1 MKLVLFDD
9 FRLGVI
15 RDNRVVDA
23 MGALEGRSFHRPQD
37 LIEEVII
44 NWDELKP
51 EIETAIAGKEGV
63 PVQSVRLRPP
73 VPRPSKL
80 ICAAVNYLEF
90 GQREPAVLD
99 AFLKSPN
106 AIIGNGDTCELPP
119 APATVF
125 HHEPELAFVV
135 GKKASKVSQE
145 DALSYIFGYCNF
157 LDMSARG
164 LQGAVGN
171 SFFLGKCWN
180 TFAPMGPAL
189 VTADEIPSPNEI
201 RIRLWNNDDPRHDFP
216 TSDMAHK
223 IPELV
228 SEFSKITTL
237 EPGDV
242 VATGV
247 NHQQIGAVQDGD
259 VLRME
264 IENMGPPLIIHIAD
278 PSKREWPRGIDTEMA
293 ARIIAAAPSSPL

>member
-9 FRLGVI
+9 YHLGVI
-15 RDNRVVDA
+15 NDGRVVDA
-23 MGALEGRSFHRPQD
+23 MEVFAGVPFRRPQD
-37 LIEEVII
+37 MIEEVIT
-44 NWDELKP
+44 NWEELRPK
-51 EIETAIAGKEGV
+51 IGSALQGKNGV
-63 PVQSVRLRPP
+63 PLDSVRLRPP
-73 VPRPSKL
+73 VPQPSKL

-99 AFLKSPN
+99 AFLKSPS
-106 AIIGNGDTCELPP
+106 AIIGTGDTCELPP

-125 HHEPELAFVV
+125 HHEPKLAFVV
-135 GKKASKVSQE
+135 GRRATKVSQD

-171 SFFLGKCWN
+171 SFFLGKCWD

-189 VTADEIPSPNEI
+189 VTADEIPDPQNLQV
-201 RIRLWNNDDPRHDFP
+201 RLWNNDEPRHDFP
-216 TSDMAHK
+216 TSDMAHQ
-223 IPELV
+223 IRELV

-259 VLRME
+259 VIRME
-264 IENMGPPLIIHIAD
+264 VKELGPPLIIRISD

-293 ARIIAAAPSSPL
+293 ARVIAGAPRRS